1 MYRFG
6 SHRNQ
11 KIVLYTKDI
20 RLRAS
25 SRHGGQGVFL
35 KFLSSIRRGGSPSGA
50 AVFIVNDGE
59 RGNNIRIVSEYYEF
73 YRRLWL
79 WRIPDTEIQ

>member
-1 MYRFG
+1 MYQFG

-11 KIVLYTKDI
+11 KIVLYTKDS

-35 KFLSSIRRGGSPSGA
+35 KFLSSIRRWGSPLGS
-50 AVFIVNDGE
+50 VIFIVNDGE
-59 RGNNIRIVSEYYEF
+59 RVIISAPYLNTTSFIGDYGSGEF
-73 YRRLWL
+73 LL
-79 WRIPDTEIQ
+79 L

>member
-1 MYRFG
+1 MYQSG

-35 KFLSSIRRGGSPSGA
+35 KFLSSIRRGGSPLGS
-50 AVFIVNDGE
+50 VIFIVNDGE

-79 WRIPDTEIQ
+79 WRIPFTMI